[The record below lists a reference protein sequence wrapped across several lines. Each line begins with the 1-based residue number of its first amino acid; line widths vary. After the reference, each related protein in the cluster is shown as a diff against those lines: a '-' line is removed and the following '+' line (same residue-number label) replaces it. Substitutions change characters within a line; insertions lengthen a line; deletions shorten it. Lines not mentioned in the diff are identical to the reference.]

1 MRPIDADSPKATFE
15 EWRMMDR
22 DEMVSRLDF
31 MSQYFAARGGMA
43 VGDGKLLL
51 MACMKAASEAAALVK
66 AQEPRVMTYG
76 EMMKAEICFLEVK
89 GIEEIDPFIR
99 YEVDDKSYWSS
110 PYTNNE
116 DNPFEMLAE
125 QEEYLINA
133 RCWTS
138 RPTDEQRK
146 AVAWNA

>member
-1 MRPIDADSPKATFE
+1 MTDLEKVIHDLPICIDFAESRGYGGLVDVMRDALA
-15 EWRMMDR
+15 
-22 DEMVSRLDF
+22 
-31 MSQYFAARGGMA
+31 
-43 VGDGKLLL
+43 LL
-51 MACMKAASEAAALVK
+51 K

-99 YEVDDKSYWSS
+99 FEVDGKSYWSS
-110 PYTNNE
+110 PYTNNKE
-116 DNPFEMLAE
+116 NPFELLAE

-138 RPTDEQRK
+138 RPTDKQRE
-146 AVAWNA
+146 AVKWPEPPKEG